1 MLARLLDRYPN
12 GCLISELVQIH
23 EGKFVVRAEVQI
35 DGVTRATGMA
45 CAENL
50 ELAEDQARSRA
61 LMVLLPESN
70 SSGQLELSA
79 AHPSGRSDPQ
89 PGLKLSLPLVGTDN
103 KQPSSFATTSA
114 RNSSTSSSFPSVPTA
129 ESSTLTPNGLP
140 NLAVENYGAPVAVT
154 PFAHAEMAGE
164 PSDRMYDP
172 QQEFEE
178 EVVIPFGDLEPAASD
193 DYSYESNIPETE
205 PEPKP
210 AAEVNE
216 PFDLSD
222 AIAQTSIQLKRLGW
236 NNQQGR
242 NYLEQTYGKRS
253 RHELNDT
260 EMLSFLTYLS
270 SQPTPNQQP
279 ENLDTNR

>member
-1 MLARLLDRYPN
+1 
-12 GCLISELVQIH
+12 
-23 EGKFVVRAEVQI
+23 
-35 DGVTRATGMA
+35 
-45 CAENL
+45 
-50 ELAEDQARSRA
+50 
-61 LMVLLPESN
+61 
-70 SSGQLELSA
+70 
-79 AHPSGRSDPQ
+79 
-89 PGLKLSLPLVGTDN
+89 
-103 KQPSSFATTSA
+103 
-114 RNSSTSSSFPSVPTA
+114 
-129 ESSTLTPNGLP
+129 
-140 NLAVENYGAPVAVT
+140 
-154 PFAHAEMAGE
+154 
-164 PSDRMYDP
+164 
-172 QQEFEE
+172 
-178 EVVIPFGDLEPAASD
+178 VVIPFGDLEPADSD
-193 DYSYESNIPETE
+193 NYSYESNIPET
-205 PEPKP
+205 EPKP